1 MAAISGDLSVLT
13 ISNLVQALVL
23 DRCTGFLT
31 VDTGTD
37 RRILRISPAGIRL
50 VRGSQRCHRLERM
63 LHRLGR
69 TPAPAVIPSP
79 EAVAHLVQAW
89 ILEETCDL
97 FSRRRGTFRFETTSA
112 AEQGSDGPFAPYA
125 SDYDVTTIALEAARW
140 ADDVL
145 RIKSAIHDLRL
156 IPILNEA
163 PISGETATLDP
174 EALHDVLRLID
185 GDRPVIQILQLS
197 VFPRFV
203 VLKMLYRLMLDGAVE
218 LTTPGLTPT
227 RVAVP
232 LHAAA

>member
-1 MAAISGDLSVLT
+1 MAAIHGDLSVLT
-13 ISNLVQALVL
+13 ISNLIQALVL
-23 DRCTGFLT
+23 DRCTGLLT
-31 VDTGTD
+31 VETGTD

-50 VRGSQRCHRLERM
+50 VRGSQRSHRLERM

-69 TPAPAVIPSP
+69 TPAPSVVPRT
-79 EAVAHLVQAW
+79 EAIAHLVQDW

-97 FSRRRGTFRFETTSA
+97 FTRRRGTFRFETTSA
-112 AEQGSDGPFAPYA
+112 AEQGDDGPFAPYA
-125 SDYDVTTIALEAARW
+125 ADYDVTTIALEAARW

-145 RIKSAIHDLRL
+145 RIKSAIQDLRL

-203 VLKMLYRLMLDGAVE
+203 VLKMLYRLLLDGAVE
-218 LTTPGLTPT
+218 LTAPSLTPSG
-227 RVAVP
+227 VAVP
-232 LHAAA
+232 VPAAA